1 MRVFLLG
8 LALSAVSAP
17 CIAQTVLKSE
27 PLVLAPYEIAYVLDP
42 SCAAG
47 KVLRVTGAIRGLN
60 RKRVCVAWTGDQASI
75 NIWKDAGFNPVHVT
89 VAPAVVQALPAAVHD
104 PVTPPAPA

>member
-60 RKRVCVAWTGDQASI
+60 RKRVCVAWTGDQASL
-75 NIWKDAGFNPVHVT
+75 T
-89 VAPAVVQALPAAVHD
+89 VAKPEEAVVASGL
-104 PVTPPAPA
+104 